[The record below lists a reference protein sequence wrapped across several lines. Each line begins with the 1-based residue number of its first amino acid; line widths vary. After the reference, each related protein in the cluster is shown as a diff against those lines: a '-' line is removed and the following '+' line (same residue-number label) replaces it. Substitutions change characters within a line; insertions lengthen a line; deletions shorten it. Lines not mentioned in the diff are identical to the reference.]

1 MPSTL
6 LFSFHISVL
15 QIIFSPALILAQS
28 FLYYRATNKNTE
40 EDLTMKKTL
49 STLILSAVV
58 VLITA
63 TFSFA
68 EYAAAGA
75 GNFPY
80 FHLGALIVGGMTIV
94 SLKQKYEKLYLSEAV
109 GSFAMY
115 AVMVALFTSP
125 VADAI
130 KSLM

>member
-1 MPSTL
+1 MKKS
-6 LFSFHISVL
+6 
-15 QIIFSPALILAQS
+15 
-28 FLYYRATNKNTE
+28 
-40 EDLTMKKTL
+40 LTMLALT
-49 STLILSAVV
+49 TLI

-68 EYAAAGA
+68 EYTAAGA

-115 AVMVALFTSP
+115 AVMVALFTNP
-125 VADAI
+125 VAQVVKNLI
-130 KSLM
+130 G

>member
-1 MPSTL
+1 
-6 LFSFHISVL
+6 
-15 QIIFSPALILAQS
+15 
-28 FLYYRATNKNTE
+28 
-40 EDLTMKKTL
+40 MKKTL
-49 STLILSAVV
+49 STLMLTAAV

-75 GNFPY
+75 SNFPY

-94 SLKQKYEKLYLSEAV
+94 SLKQKYEKLYLSEAM

-115 AVMVALFTSP
+115 AVLVALFTTP
-125 VADAI
+125 VAQVVKNLI
-130 KSLM
+130 G

>member
-1 MPSTL
+1 
-6 LFSFHISVL
+6 
-15 QIIFSPALILAQS
+15 
-28 FLYYRATNKNTE
+28 
-40 EDLTMKKTL
+40 MKKTL

-75 GNFPY
+75 GSFPY

-125 VADAI
+125 VAEMI
-130 KSLM
+130 KNLM

>member
-1 MPSTL
+1 
-6 LFSFHISVL
+6 
-15 QIIFSPALILAQS
+15 
-28 FLYYRATNKNTE
+28 
-40 EDLTMKKTL
+40 MKKTL

-58 VLITA
+58 ILITA
-63 TFSFA
+63 GFAFA

-109 GSFAMY
+109 GSFAMF

-125 VADAI
+125 VAEAI
-130 KSLM
+130 KNLM

>member
-1 MPSTL
+1 
-6 LFSFHISVL
+6 
-15 QIIFSPALILAQS
+15 
-28 FLYYRATNKNTE
+28 
-40 EDLTMKKTL
+40 MKKSL
-49 STLILSAVV
+49 SMLALTVLV

-75 GNFPY
+75 DNFPY
-80 FHLGALIVGGMTIV
+80 FHLGAIVIGGLTIL

-115 AVMVALFTSP
+115 AVLVALFTSP
-125 VADAI
+125 VAEAI
-130 KSLM
+130 RNLM

>member
-1 MPSTL
+1 
-6 LFSFHISVL
+6 
-15 QIIFSPALILAQS
+15 
-28 FLYYRATNKNTE
+28 
-40 EDLTMKKTL
+40 MKKTL

-75 GNFPY
+75 ANFPY
-80 FHLGALIVGGMTIV
+80 FHLGALIVGMTIV

-125 VADAI
+125 VAETVKNLI
-130 KSLM
+130 G

>member
-1 MPSTL
+1 
-6 LFSFHISVL
+6 
-15 QIIFSPALILAQS
+15 
-28 FLYYRATNKNTE
+28 
-40 EDLTMKKTL
+40 MKKTL
-49 STLILSAVV
+49 STLMLTAVV

-68 EYAAAGA
+68 EYSAAGA
-75 GNFPY
+75 ENFPY
-80 FHLGALIVGGMTIV
+80 FHLGALIVGGMIIV
-94 SLKQKYEKLYLSEAV
+94 SLKQKYQRLYMSEAM

-130 KSLM
+130 KNLM

>member
-1 MPSTL
+1 
-6 LFSFHISVL
+6 
-15 QIIFSPALILAQS
+15 
-28 FLYYRATNKNTE
+28 
-40 EDLTMKKTL
+40 MKKTL
-49 STLILSAVV
+49 STLILTAVV

-125 VADAI
+125 VAEAI
-130 KSLM
+130 KNLIVRSVQRVACRTQERRSRSWHRQRSRQDRGRSISHTSL

>member
-1 MPSTL
+1 
-6 LFSFHISVL
+6 
-15 QIIFSPALILAQS
+15 
-28 FLYYRATNKNTE
+28 
-40 EDLTMKKTL
+40 MKKTL
-49 STLILSAVV
+49 STLMLTVFV

-75 GNFPY
+75 SNFPY

-94 SLKQKYEKLYLSEAV
+94 SLKQKYQRLYVSEAM

-125 VADAI
+125 VAEAVKNLI
-130 KSLM
+130 G